1 MHRSIMIIL
10 ILGVVV
16 EVHNQPTP
24 DGDPTRKVAG
34 AFGGGGGC
42 AKSFGARYT

>member
-1 MHRSIMIIL
+1 MSIL

-34 AFGGGGGC
+34 AFGGGGGGG

>member
-1 MHRSIMIIL
+1 MIIL

-24 DGDPTRKVAG
+24 DDDPTKKVTG
-34 AFGGGGGC
+34 GFGGGGGD
-42 AKSFGARYT
+42 AKSFGTRCT